1 MDKYTIHCTEAQ
13 TKKSFELGAPLQR
26 YTSIPNFAEVIEITT
41 SEYYE
46 IPTAEQMM
54 EWLRNEGIHL
64 SILYSRFR
72 DLYNVQCFEFDDVY
86 IRDEDGA
93 IKYFISYKQA
103 TLAAIDV
110 ALEYLTNNKK

>member
-1 MDKYTIHCTEAQ
+1 MDNYTILCTEAQ
-13 TKKSFELGAPLQR
+13 TKKSLELGAP
-26 YTSIPNFAEVIEITT
+26 IEVDFQFNSKTVIINKKA
-41 SEYYE
+41 Y
-46 IPTAEQMM
+46 IVPTAEQMM
-54 EWLRNEGIHL
+54 GWLRNEGIHL
-64 SILYSRFR
+64 SILYYRFR

-86 IRDEDGA
+86 IRDDDGS

>member
-1 MDKYTIHCTEAQ
+1 MDNYTILCTEAQ
-13 TKKSFELGAPLQR
+13 TKKSLELGAPIDEFCGFRPAAYIDGIL
-26 YTSIPNFAEVIEITT
+26 YD
-41 SEYYE
+41 

-54 EWLRNEGIHL
+54 GWLRNEGIHL

-86 IRDEDGA
+86 IRDDDGA